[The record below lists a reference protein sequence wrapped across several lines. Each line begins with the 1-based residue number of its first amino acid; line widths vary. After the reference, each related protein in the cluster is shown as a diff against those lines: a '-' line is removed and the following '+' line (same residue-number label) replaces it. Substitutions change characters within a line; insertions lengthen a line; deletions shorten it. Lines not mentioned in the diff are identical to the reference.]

1 MRKKLLFT
9 VLSAVLFSIP
19 CAWAASDNAGVTEP
33 ARSIIPTQS
42 VETEAYQLLP
52 GRKPPGER
60 VNDFL
65 PTRRRID
72 RGINEI
78 VYAYRGEMAL
88 GLAVS
93 YGTLT
98 SEDSDMMLLLDRID
112 LKGSVFTLNPSFGYF
127 VKDNICVG
135 ARFGFTKMQGRL
147 GNISLNLG
155 AVNDISMSLSNVDF
169 RNQTTSVGAFVRS
182 YAGIDPKGHFGL
194 FGELELSFKMG
205 TSGFSYNPGGEA
217 KGTYSNNTQVRAAF
231 NSGVAVYIFPNVCC
245 TLSFGLGG
253 IEFNKIRQ
261 TDSDGNSSGS
271 RSASKMLFRLNL
283 ADIRIG
289 LNIHL

>member
-1 MRKKLLFT
+1 MLSICDAVAEPVGSANGTKAHR
-9 VLSAVLFSIP
+9 LSAA
-19 CAWAASDNAGVTEP
+19 CAEELSASAI
-33 ARSIIPTQS
+33 RS
-42 VETEAYQLLP
+42 
-52 GRKPPGER
+52 GKKPPHARE
-60 VNDFL
+60 NTFL
-65 PTRRRID
+65 PMPRRMD
-72 RGINEI
+72 RGINDI
-78 VYAYRGEMAL
+78 VYAYKGEMAL

-98 SEDSDMMLLLDRID
+98 SEDSDLMLLLDGID

-127 VKDNICVG
+127 VSDNICVG
-135 ARFGFTKMQGRL
+135 ARFGYTKMQGRL
-147 GNISLNLG
+147 GNISLDLG
-155 AVNDISMSLSNVDF
+155 SGNDINMSLSDLNF
-169 RNQTTSVGAFVRS
+169 RNRTTSVGAFVRS

-194 FGELELSFKMG
+194 FGELELTLKMG
-205 TSGFSYNPGGEA
+205 ASGFSYKPDEQV
-217 KGTYSNNTQVRAAF
+217 KGTSGNNTQVKVAF

-253 IEFNKIRQ
+253 LQFNKIRQ
-261 TDSDGNSSGS
+261 QDADGNQVGS